1 MLLGFVVV
9 MLRIGIFIEYNFV
22 ILVEYVVL
30 LNIGGFIFLVIVI
43 VIFVKVF
50 LFGFLELKVDI
61 FS

>member
-1 MLLGFVVV
+1 

>member
-1 MLLGFVVV
+1 MFLGFVVV

>member
-1 MLLGFVVV
+1 MFLGFVVV

-30 LNIGGFIFLVIVI
+30 LNIGGFKFLVIVI